1 MNVPGHRDRC
11 GRSFTRWPS
20 WGLIPL
26 VVVSLLFSV
35 HPGAATDEDP
45 DLNTLLNQLGDKA
58 KDYDLVALR
67 FVAIESARSS
77 DNPDKVSRYDYM
89 YVEAEEQR
97 YRPYRQKH
105 TGRPGRTSPEAD
117 LEIGF
122 PDSYSW
128 TLMFHTERQH
138 LFHFEYAGQEWY
150 SLRHA
155 YILGFSASLPF
166 TDGGTIYQ

>member
-11 GRSFTRWPS
+11 GRTSTRWPS
-20 WGLIPL
+20 WGLIAL

-105 TGRPGRTSPEAD
+105 T
-117 LEIGF
+117 
-122 PDSYSW
+122 
-128 TLMFHTERQH
+128 
-138 LFHFEYAGQEWY
+138 
-150 SLRHA
+150 
-155 YILGFSASLPF
+155 
-166 TDGGTIYQ
+166 